1 MQRNWILVNQHC
13 AAFLKLNAKDYRLW
27 GVKLCLAVKQQ
38 LDDAVIGMLALCIDD
53 DRRNNVAGPFLVC
66 LNLVES
72 GATGGGKASNG
83 HMPTITTRCWIA
95 RLISARTA
103 GSARYLVR
111 RSSNSSA
118 ETRQGRTRSERRLS
132 NTRTDLTRKR

>member
-72 GATGGGKASNG
+72 GATGGGKSFKWAHANYHDTLLDRALDFRSNCG
-83 HMPTITTRCWIA
+83 
-95 RLISARTA
+95 ISQVF
-103 GSARYLVR
+103 SAQIVELVR
-111 RSSNSSA
+111 
-118 ETRQGRTRSERRLS
+118 
-132 NTRTDLTRKR
+132 